1 MKRAEWSDWRQVAET
16 FVAERPC
23 SDPLTVVEV
32 LVLVL
37 SNATS
42 WADLVG
48 AGAWVQRA
56 STEVYV
62 HYVPGYRAART
73 YALLDRF
80 TEWLHARGDLTNWQ
94 RDVIRSSIDVSRG
107 AHGCTERGVRRVRE
121 LRYGYLAERDTK
133 QWLRLFEH
141 PVDRDLARRA
151 VRLLVL
157 QLQVQLGECAEPPL
171 GSLDVDALLAAIVA
185 TVDGAPEAAERE
197 LFALLS
203 SYYRWLGDEGH
214 LEPRRALSLSRRL
227 AHAALGIAA

>member
-1 MKRAEWSDWRQVAET
+1 MRRSEWRDWGQVAET
-16 FVAERPC
+16 FAAERPC
-23 SDPLTVVEV
+23 SDPLGVVEV

-37 SNATS
+37 GHAHS

-48 AGAWVQRA
+48 GGAWIQHA
-56 STEVYV
+56 PTEVFV

-80 TEWLHARGDLTNWQ
+80 AEWLHARGDVTDWQ
-94 RDVIRSSIDVSRG
+94 RDVMRSSIDEHRG

-121 LRYGYLAERDTK
+121 LCFGPHAELLTE
-133 QWLRLFEH
+133 QWAGRFAH
-141 PVDRDLARRA
+141 PADRDLARRA

-157 QLQVQLGECAEPPL
+157 QLQVQLGESSAPPL
-171 GSLDVDALLAAIVA
+171 GSLDVDAMLRRVIAD
-185 TVDGAPEAAERE
+185 VDGAPEATERE

-203 SYYRWLGDEGH
+203 SYYRWLGEEGH
-214 LEPRRALSLSRRL
+214 LHPPRARRLSRQL